1 MRFLLDIHVFIWMI
15 SKPKRLNKK
24 VKELL
29 ENGDNL
35 LFLSSISGLEISI
48 KYQINKLKLP
58 EQPSKY
64 VIEKMKE
71 YSVEELP
78 VRIIHSTFVNEL
90 PDIHKDPFDR
100 LLIAQSIIEKI
111 PLITDD
117 SIIKKYSN
125 VELMW

>member
-1 MRFLLDIHVFIWMI
+1 MI
-15 SKPKRLNKK
+15 SKPKKLNKK

-48 KYQINKLKLP
+48 KYQIKKLKLP
-58 EQPSKY
+58 ERPSNY
-64 VIEKMKE
+64 VIKKMKE
-71 YSVEELP
+71 YSIEELP
-78 VRIIHSTFVNEL
+78 VRIVHSSFVSEL
-90 PDIHKDPFDR
+90 PEIHKDPFDR

-117 SIIKKYSN
+117 STIKQYSN